1 LLAEYGYIG
10 LLLALAI
17 FFALTTLLLP
27 FSLSLPA
34 RLTIYFRRVQHYLDI
49 HYPFMTKFVPSLPK
63 FPRFMQVIPYRP
75 SPAKNSTFECGMET
89 IGKSWM
95 RFNFRYYYYALVFIA
110 LDVMVVFIYPWAV
123 GLKGLGLFGFIG
135 ILVLIFILFIGY
147 LYAWKKKVLEW
158 K

>member
-1 LLAEYGYIG
+1 MLADFGYIG
-10 LLLALAI
+10 LLLAFAI
-17 FFALTTLLLP
+17 FFAVTTLLLP

-34 RLTIYFRRVQHYLDI
+34 RLTIYYRRFQHYLDT
-49 HYPFMTKFVPSLPK
+49 HYPFMTRFLPPLPK
-63 FPRFMQVIPYRP
+63 FPKFMQVVPYRP
-75 SPAKNSTFECGMET
+75 SPVKNSTFECGMET
-89 IGKSWM
+89 IGKSWV

-123 GLKGLGLFGFIG
+123 ELKGLGLSGFIG

>member
-1 LLAEYGYIG
+1 MLADYGYIG
-10 LLLALAI
+10 LLLAFAI
-17 FFALTTLLLP
+17 FFAVTTLLIP

-34 RLTIYFRRVQHYLDI
+34 RLTIYFRRFQQYLMI
-49 HYPFMTKFVPSLPK
+49 HHPVLFNFLPPLPK
-63 FPRFMQVIPYRP
+63 FPKFMQVVPYKP
-75 SPAKNSTFECGMET
+75 SPVKNSTFECGMET
-89 IGKSWM
+89 IGKSWV
-95 RFNFRYYYYALVFIA
+95 RFNFRYYYYALVFIV

-123 GLKGLGLFGFIG
+123 ELKGLGLSGFIG

>member
-1 LLAEYGYIG
+1 LLAEYGDIG

-17 FFALTTLLLP
+17 FFAVTTLLLP

-34 RLTIYFRRVQHYLDI
+34 RLTIYFRRLQRYLETR
-49 HYPFMTKFVPSLPK
+49 YPFMTRFVPPLPR
-63 FPRFMQVIPYRP
+63 FPRFMQVIPYKP
-75 SPAKNSTFECGMET
+75 SEVKSSTFECGMET
-89 IGKSWM
+89 IGQAWV
-95 RFNFRYYYYALVFIA
+95 RFNFRYYFYALIFIA

-135 ILVLIFILFIGY
+135 ILVLIFVLFIGY
-147 LYAWKKKVLEW
+147 LYAWRKKVLEW

>member
-17 FFALTTLLLP
+17 FFAVTTLLLP

-34 RLTIYFRRVQHYLDI
+34 RLAVYFRRFQRYLDI
-49 HYPFMTKFVPSLPK
+49 RYPFMTKFMPPLPR
-63 FPRFMQVIPYRP
+63 FPKFMQVVPYNP
-75 SPAKNSTFECGMET
+75 TPVKSSTFECGMET
-89 IGKSWM
+89 IGKAWV
-95 RFNFRYYYYALVFIA
+95 RFNFRYYFYALVFIA

-135 ILVLIFILFIGY
+135 ILVLIFVLFIGY

>member
-1 LLAEYGYIG
+1 LLADYGYIG
-10 LLLALAI
+10 LLLALAV
-17 FFALTTLLLP
+17 FFAVTTLLIP

-34 RLTIYFRRVQHYLDI
+34 RLTIYYRRVQHYLDI

-63 FPRFMQVIPYRP
+63 FPRFMQVIPYHP
-75 SPAKNSTFECGMET
+75 SPAKNSPFECGMET

-123 GLKGLGLFGFIG
+123 ELKGLGLFGFIG

>member
-1 LLAEYGYIG
+1 MLADYGYIG
-10 LLLALAI
+10 LLLALAV
-17 FFALTTLLLP
+17 FFAVTTLLIP

-34 RLTIYFRRVQHYLDI
+34 RLTIYFRRVQHYLEI

-63 FPRFMQVIPYRP
+63 FPRFMQVIPYHP
-75 SPAKNSTFECGMET
+75 SPAKNSPFECGMET

-123 GLKGLGLFGFIG
+123 ELKGLGPFGFIG

>member
-1 LLAEYGYIG
+1 MLADYGYIG
-10 LLLALAI
+10 LLLALAV
-17 FFALTTLLLP
+17 FFAVTTLLIP

-34 RLTIYFRRVQHYLDI
+34 RLTIYFRRVQHYLEI

-63 FPRFMQVIPYRP
+63 FPRFMQVIPYHP
-75 SPAKNSTFECGMET
+75 SPAKNSPFECGMET
-89 IGKSWM
+89 IGKSWV

-123 GLKGLGLFGFIG
+123 ELKGLGLFGFIG

>member
-1 LLAEYGYIG
+1 MLADYGYIG
-10 LLLALAI
+10 LLLALAV
-17 FFALTTLLLP
+17 FFAVTTLLIP

-34 RLTIYFRRVQHYLDI
+34 RLTIYFRRVQHYLEI

-63 FPRFMQVIPYRP
+63 FPRFMQVIPYHP
-75 SPAKNSTFECGMET
+75 SPAKNSPFECGMET

-123 GLKGLGLFGFIG
+123 ELKGLGLFGFIG

>member
-1 LLAEYGYIG
+1 MLADYGYIG
-10 LLLALAI
+10 LLLAFAI
-17 FFALTTLLLP
+17 FFAVTTLLIP

-34 RLTIYFRRVQHYLDI
+34 RLTIYFRRFQHFLETR
-49 HYPFMTKFVPSLPK
+49 YPFMTKFVPPLPK
-63 FPRFMQVIPYRP
+63 FPKFMQVIPYKP
-75 SPAKNSTFECGMET
+75 SPVKNSTFECGMET

-123 GLKGLGLFGFIG
+123 ELKGLGFFGFIG